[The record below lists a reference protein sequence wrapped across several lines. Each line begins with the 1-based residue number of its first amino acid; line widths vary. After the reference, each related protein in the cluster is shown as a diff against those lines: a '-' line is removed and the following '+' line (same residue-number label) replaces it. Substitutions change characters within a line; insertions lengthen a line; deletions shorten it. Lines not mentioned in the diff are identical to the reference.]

1 MNVGL
6 IVPGFSAGPDDWCI
20 PALRDF
26 VARLAVA
33 DHVRVLTLR
42 YPPRRGRYALFG
54 AEVIPLGG
62 GTKRGPA
69 SATLWGRAIATLA
82 AEHRRRPFDVFH
94 AFWATEPGAIAA
106 LAGRLLGIPTLV
118 SVAGGELVALA
129 DIGYGDGL
137 NAAARLKTR
146 LALRWASAVGAGSRY
161 ALDLAQDRLAAE
173 RGQIARLLPLGVD
186 TRRFQPRPSADAL
199 ASPRLVH
206 VASLVPV
213 KDQRTLLR
221 ACSLLARD
229 GMAFELDVAGTG
241 PLAARV
247 AADASSL
254 GLADRVRWNGD
265 VRHDR
270 LPALYQAADVFVL
283 SSRHE
288 AQGMALLEAA
298 ASGLPVASTAVGVAP
313 ELALHGARV
322 VEVGQARALADT
334 IEFLLRDAPTRHA
347 MGEAARA
354 HVGWAYELG
363 KAMERFRA
371 TYLALMG

>member
-1 MNVGL
+1 VNVGL
-6 IVPGFSAGPDDWCI
+6 IVPGFSADPADWCI

-26 VARLAVA
+26 VARLAMT

-42 YPPRRGRYALFG
+42 YPDRRRPYALFG

-62 GTKRGPA
+62 GTGRGVA
-69 SATLWGRAIATLA
+69 SAALWGRALGTLA
-82 AEHRRRPFDVFH
+82 AEQRRRPFDVLH

-106 LAGRLLGIPTLV
+106 LAGRLLGVPTLV

-137 NAAARLKTR
+137 SRSSRLKAR
-146 LALRWASAVGAGSRY
+146 LALRWASAAGAGSRH
-161 ALDLAQDRLAAE
+161 AMDLAKHLLSPG
-173 RGQIARLLPLGVD
+173 RGQFARLLPLGVD
-186 TRRFQPRPSADAL
+186 SRRFPPQRISDPR

-229 GMAFELDVAGTG
+229 GVAFELDVAGTG
-241 PLAARV
+241 PLAARLAV
-247 AADASSL
+247 DAARL
-254 GLADRVRWNGD
+254 GIADRVRWAGD

-270 LPALYQAADVFVL
+270 LPALYQAGDVFVL

-288 AQGMALLEAA
+288 AQGMALLEGA

-313 ELALHGARV
+313 ELAPEGGV
-322 VEVGQARALADT
+322 VVGVGRARALADALG
-334 IEFLLRDAPTRHA
+334 ILLRDAPTRRA

-354 HVGWAYELG
+354 RVARDYELG
-363 KAMERFRA
+363 KATEGFRA
-371 TYLALMG
+371 AYTALVG